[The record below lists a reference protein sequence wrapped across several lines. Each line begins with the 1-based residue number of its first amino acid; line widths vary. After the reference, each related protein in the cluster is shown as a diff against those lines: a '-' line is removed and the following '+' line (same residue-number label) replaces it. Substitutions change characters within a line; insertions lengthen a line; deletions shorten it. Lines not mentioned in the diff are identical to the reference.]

1 MSGLLND
8 ENKKWQAKAREVAE
22 EVVRPL
28 AAKYDQLQEYPWEIK
43 DAMAQ
48 AGLMGVW
55 IPEEYGGAGAGV
67 LNLCLCVEELS
78 RACGGIGVAYA
89 VNALG
94 SFPILVGGTDEQKK
108 TYLPKIASG
117 ESLIAF
123 GLSEKTAGSDAGSMR
138 SQAVETG
145 DHYVINGEKKWC
157 TNGGVADLYTVFAVS
172 DPESKSRRISAFML
186 EKGMDGFTIG
196 KIEDK
201 MGIRAVPVVEL
212 HLKDVEVPKE
222 NLLGGKAGV
231 GFKHAM
237 MTLDRARPGV
247 AAQAVGLAQGA
258 LAYATLYA
266 TGRQQFGSNL
276 SGFQMIQDMLA
287 KMATKVEAARQ
298 LVYAAARAIDAGE
311 GNITKLAAMAKANA
325 TDTAMEVTTDAVQI
339 FGGYGFMKDYPVE
352 KYMRDAKITQIYE
365 GTNQIQRVVI
375 ARNLIKESG
384 NFEFLRKYIPT
395 EVQNAPLP

>member
-157 TNGGVADLYTVFAVS
+157 TNGS
-172 DPESKSRRISAFML
+172 EERR
-186 EKGMDGFTIG
+186 
-196 KIEDK
+196 
-201 MGIRAVPVVEL
+201 
-212 HLKDVEVPKE
+212 
-222 NLLGGKAGV
+222 
-231 GFKHAM
+231 
-237 MTLDRARPGV
+237 
-247 AAQAVGLAQGA
+247 
-258 LAYATLYA
+258 
-266 TGRQQFGSNL
+266 
-276 SGFQMIQDMLA
+276 
-287 KMATKVEAARQ
+287 
-298 LVYAAARAIDAGE
+298 GE
-311 GNITKLAAMAKANA
+311 
-325 TDTAMEVTTDAVQI
+325 E
-339 FGGYGFMKDYPVE
+339 
-352 KYMRDAKITQIYE
+352 
-365 GTNQIQRVVI
+365 
-375 ARNLIKESG
+375 
-384 NFEFLRKYIPT
+384 
-395 EVQNAPLP
+395 

>member
-258 LAYATLYA
+258 LEYATLYA